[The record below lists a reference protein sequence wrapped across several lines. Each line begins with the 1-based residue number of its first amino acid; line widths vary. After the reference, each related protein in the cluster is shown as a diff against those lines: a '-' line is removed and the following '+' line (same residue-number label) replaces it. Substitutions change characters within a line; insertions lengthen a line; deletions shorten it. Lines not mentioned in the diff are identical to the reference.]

1 MTRHHKGAIMNK
13 RENLLFPF
21 EEESRRKQAVVRR
34 VQPPS
39 AGLLFPLITSQ
50 PSETPVRPVP
60 GPDISAG

>member
-1 MTRHHKGAIMNK
+1 MNK